1 LSEGV
6 SDGALVNMISAEEE
20 KANGYAAIES
30 AAVAA
35 EERSLELAKHVWGN
49 RRLVFRWLLAGLIL
63 AVVISVFIPNQYQ
76 STVQLM
82 PPDSNSNSGMLAA
95 LMAGGGPGA
104 LSDIGNLMGTR
115 TNGAVFVAVLHS
127 RTVADHL
134 VDRFQLMK
142 RYRTRRLEDARK
154 KLDERTSIS
163 EDRKSG
169 VIKLQVVD
177 EDRSRAQA
185 LTNGYVEEL
194 NRAVIDLNTSA
205 AHRERVFLEERLNV
219 VRTQLQQAE
228 NRLGEFSSKNGAIDI
243 KEQAHAMFTS
253 AATLQG
259 QLIAAQSELQGLRQ
273 IYGDSNPRVRAANAK
288 VDELNRAMKQ
298 LGGLNDKPS
307 DSFKPSSSEPYPSL
321 RQLPLLGSSFADYYR
336 DAKVQEVVFET
347 LTKQY
352 ELARVQEAKETP
364 AVKILDAANMPE
376 RKSFPPR
383 TIIALAGAWLG
394 LCAGLLKTVSGYWW
408 VNADGATK
416 RVVAK
421 LAGDTKSD
429 IAILLAAVRRVF
441 DKREPPGTAVGDDA
455 HLPIT
460 NR

>member
-1 LSEGV
+1 
-6 SDGALVNMISAEEE
+6 MISVEEQTTVRD
-20 KANGYAAIES
+20 AAVQS
-30 AAVAA
+30 AATPLK
-35 EERSLELAKHVWGN
+35 ERPPEFVKQVWN
-49 RRLVFRWLLAGLIL
+49 SRRGVFRWLLAGLIS
-63 AVVISVFIPNQYQ
+63 AVVISIIIPNQYQ

-82 PPDSNSNSGMLAA
+82 PPDSTSNSGMLAA
-95 LMAGGGPGA
+95 LVAGGGPGL
-104 LSDIGNLMGTR
+104 LSDIGSLVGTR
-115 TNGAVFVAVLHS
+115 TNSSVFVAILHS

-142 RYRTRRLEDARK
+142 LYRTRRLEDARK

-169 VIKLQVVD
+169 VIKIQVL
-177 EDRSRAQA
+177 DRDRTRAQSLA
-185 LTNGYVEEL
+185 NAYVEEL
-194 NRAVIDLNTSA
+194 NRAVIELNTSA
-205 AHRERVFLEERLNV
+205 AHRERLFLEERLNV
-219 VRTQLQQAE
+219 VRTQLQEAE

-394 LCAGLLKTVSGYWW
+394 FCAGLLRSVFGYWW
-408 VNADGATK
+408 TNSDTRTKRIITNVALDVKADGTAF
-416 RVVAK
+416 
-421 LAGDTKSD
+421 
-429 IAILLAAVRRVF
+429 LAAAQRVLHMRKSQAVVVGG
-441 DKREPPGTAVGDDA
+441 DIEPPGT
-455 HLPIT
+455 H
-460 NR
+460 R